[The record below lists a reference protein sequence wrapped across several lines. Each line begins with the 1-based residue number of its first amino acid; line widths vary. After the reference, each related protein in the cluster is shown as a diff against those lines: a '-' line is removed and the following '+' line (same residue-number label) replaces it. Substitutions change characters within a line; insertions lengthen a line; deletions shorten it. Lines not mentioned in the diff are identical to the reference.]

1 MRSLLFS
8 LLSNSQHSR
17 PEPRCALTEISN
29 GNHSYRSL
37 GPEYFLDIHVEQV
50 PGARL
55 VLFNQGLATE
65 LNLSV
70 PERDEELERM
80 VLENFAWF
88 KCTDQQRGLI
98 TGNKTVKTY
107 FATRYQDSDDKSEG
121 NALGDGRAIWV
132 GEIVS
137 EPQPG
142 CFRYWDVVLKGTG
155 ATPLAWFNHPRQSH
169 RDGMASMTEVVH
181 EYIYSSAARKN
192 GINTAGVLAVI
203 ELPFYRES
211 DNEKA
216 AIIVRVGNH
225 LRFAHFLYFSDSP
238 ALLKKIFE
246 YALKRDMGFSLD
258 HPITADDVRNYLD
271 LVVTQLAEN
280 AAVYFDVHAVHG
292 SPTFGNK
299 TSCGGS
305 IDMATF
311 VFPDAHHANYS
322 YMSEGANLL
331 GGVNGQ
337 TEQFFNLFSQ
347 LVKTLKKSGFEHQ
360 TEILPV
366 EYFHRRF
373 RNRFEEVLTN
383 RWLKRV
389 GLSDQEIDALSL
401 PAKERFYD
409 IVKSIYEATG
419 SKRIRLTKGK
429 VYMAAF
435 EPRKILSGTADCFE
449 CLDAVVS
456 VWVKLFKV
464 NRKWGTY
471 TLSDAK
477 PYIVE
482 YRKAIMG
489 IFNELK
495 ASKENVAVWKRRSKE
510 IMLSERHEPGA
521 DFFYDSERFLASE
534 DVLQLI
540 RQGNASWREI
550 SQVAETSTLRFVD
563 DFQQKQN
570 QAILETKG
578 DNFEET

>member
-8 LLSNSQHSR
+8 QNLA
-17 PEPRCALTEISN
+17 PETHCSLTEISN

-37 GPEYFLDIHVEQV
+37 GSDYYIDINVENV
-50 PGARL
+50 PGARM
-55 VLFNQGLATE
+55 VLFNRDLAHE
-65 LNLSV
+65 LSLNL
-70 PERDEELERM
+70 PECDEELERM

-88 KCTDQQRGLI
+88 KCADQQSGPI
-98 TGNKTVKTY
+98 TSSKTVKTY

-142 CFRYWDVVLKGTG
+142 RFRYLDVVLKGTG
-155 ATPLAWFNHPRQSH
+155 VTPLAWFNHPRQSH
-169 RDGMASMTEVVH
+169 KDGMASMTEVVH

-203 ELPFYRES
+203 ELPFYREI

-225 LRFAHFLYFSDSP
+225 LRFAHFLYFSDNP
-238 ALLKKIFE
+238 KLLKKIFE
-246 YALKRDMGFSLD
+246 YALKRDMGLSLD
-258 HPITADDVRNYLD
+258 YPITSEDARKYLD
-271 LVVTQLAEN
+271 LVVTKLAEN

-322 YMSEGANLL
+322 YMSNGENLL

-337 TEQFFNLFSQ
+337 TEQFFNLFSH
-347 LVKTLKKSGFEHQ
+347 LVKILKKSGFEYQ
-360 TEILPV
+360 MEILPV
-366 EYFHRRF
+366 EYFHHQF
-373 RNRFEEVLTN
+373 RNKFEEVLTY

-389 GLSDQEIDALSL
+389 GLSDHEIDALSIT
-401 PAKERFYD
+401 AKERFYE

-419 SKRIRLTKGK
+419 SKRIRLNKGK

-449 CLDAVVS
+449 SLDVIVS
-456 VWVKLFKV
+456 VWGKLFRV

-471 TLSDAK
+471 KLSDAK

-482 YRKAIMG
+482 YRKSIIG
-489 IFNELK
+489 IFNDLK
-495 ASKENVAVWKRRSKE
+495 ASKDTVDAWKRRSKE
-510 IMLSERHEPGA
+510 IKLSERHEPGA

-534 DVLQLI
+534 EVLHLI
-540 RQGNASWREI
+540 RLGNASWRKI
-550 SQVAETSTLRFVD
+550 SQVAETSTIRFVD
-563 DFQQKQN
+563 YV
-570 QAILETKG
+570 KG
-578 DNFEET
+578 

>member
-8 LLSNSQHSR
+8 QSAYAKNPA
-17 PEPRCALTEISN
+17 PEPHCSLSEISN

-37 GPEYFLDIHVEQV
+37 GSDYYIDINVENV

-55 VLFNQGLATE
+55 VLFNRDLAKE
-65 LNLSV
+65 LSLNL

-80 VLENFAWF
+80 ILENFAWF
-88 KCTDQQRGLI
+88 KGDDQQSGSI
-98 TGNKTVKTY
+98 TGSKTARTY
-107 FATRYQDSDDKSEG
+107 FATRYQDSVDKSEG

-142 CFRYWDVVLKGTG
+142 RFRYLDVVLKGTG
-155 ATPLAWFNHPRQSH
+155 VTPLAWFNHAKLNH
-169 RDGMASMTEVVH
+169 KDGMASMTEVVH
-181 EYIYSSAARKN
+181 EYIYSAAARKN
-192 GINTAGVLAVI
+192 GINTPGVLAVI
-203 ELPFYRES
+203 ELPFYREI

-238 ALLKKIFE
+238 VLLKKIFE

-258 HPITADDVRNYLD
+258 HLITAENVRKYLD
-271 LVVTQLAEN
+271 LVVTKLAEN

-337 TEQFFNLFSQ
+337 TEQFFNLFSH
-347 LVKTLKKSGFEHQ
+347 LVKTLKKSGFEYQ

-366 EYFHRRF
+366 EYFHRQF
-373 RNRFEEVLTN
+373 RNKFEAVLTYK
-383 RWLKRV
+383 WLKRI
-389 GLSDQEIDALSL
+389 GLSDHEIDDLSIT
-401 PAKERFYD
+401 AKERFYE
-409 IVKSIYEATG
+409 IVKSLYEATG
-419 SKRIRLTKGK
+419 STRIRLNKGK

-449 CLDAVVS
+449 SLDAIVS

-471 TLSDAK
+471 TLPDAK

-482 YRKAIMG
+482 YRKSIMG
-489 IFNELK
+489 IFNALK
-495 ASKENVAVWKRRSKE
+495 ASKDTVDAWKRRSNE
-510 IMLSERHEPGA
+510 IKLSERNEPGA

-534 DVLQLI
+534 EVLELI
-540 RQGNASWREI
+540 RLGNTSWRKI
-550 SQVAETSTLRFVD
+550 SQVAETSSIRFVD
-563 DFQQKQN
+563 HV
-570 QAILETKG
+570 
-578 DNFEET
+578 

>member
-1 MRSLLFS
+1 MRSLFFS
-8 LLSNSQHSR
+8 RLTYSQNPA
-17 PEPRCALTEISN
+17 PEAHYSLTEISN

-37 GPEYFLDIHVEQV
+37 GADYYIDINVENV

-55 VLFNQGLATE
+55 VLFNRDLAKE
-65 LNLSV
+65 LNLDL
-70 PERDEELERM
+70 PECDVALERM

-88 KCTDQQRGLI
+88 KCSDRQSDPTTRS
-98 TGNKTVKTY
+98 KTVKTY

-132 GEIVS
+132 GEMIS
-137 EPQPG
+137 EAQPG
-142 CFRYWDVVLKGTG
+142 RFRYLDVVLKGTG
-155 ATPLAWFNHPRQSH
+155 VTPLAWFNHPRQSH
-169 RDGMASMTEVVH
+169 KDGMASMTEVVH
-181 EYIYSSAARKN
+181 EYIYSAAARKN

-203 ELPFYRES
+203 ELPFYREI

-246 YALKRDMGFSLD
+246 YALKRDKGYSLD
-258 HPITADDVRNYLD
+258 HAITAEDIRKYLD
-271 LVVTQLAEN
+271 LVVKKLAEN

-311 VFPDAHHANYS
+311 VFPDAHHVNYS

-337 TEQFFNLFSQ
+337 TEQFFNLFAH
-347 LVKTLKKSGFEHQ
+347 LVTTLKKSGFDYQ
-360 TEILPV
+360 MEILPV
-366 EYFHRRF
+366 EYFHRQF
-373 RNRFEEVLTN
+373 RNKFEEVLTH

-389 GLSDQEIDALSL
+389 GLADHEIDALSIT
-401 PAKERFYD
+401 AKERFYE

-419 SKRIRLTKGK
+419 SKRIRLNKGK

-435 EPRKILSGTADCFE
+435 EPRKILAGTADCFE
-449 CLDAVVS
+449 SLDVTVS

-471 TLSDAK
+471 KLADAK

-482 YRKAIMG
+482 YRKAIIG

-495 ASKENVAVWKRRSKE
+495 ASKDTVAAWKRRSKE
-510 IMLSERHEPGA
+510 IKLSERHEPGA
-521 DFFYDSERFLASE
+521 DFFYDSERFQASE
-534 DVLQLI
+534 EVLQLI
-540 RQGNASWREI
+540 RQGNASWRKI
-550 SQVAETSTLRFVD
+550 SQAAETSSMKFVD
-563 DFQQKQN
+563 YMGF
-570 QAILETKG
+570 
-578 DNFEET
+578 